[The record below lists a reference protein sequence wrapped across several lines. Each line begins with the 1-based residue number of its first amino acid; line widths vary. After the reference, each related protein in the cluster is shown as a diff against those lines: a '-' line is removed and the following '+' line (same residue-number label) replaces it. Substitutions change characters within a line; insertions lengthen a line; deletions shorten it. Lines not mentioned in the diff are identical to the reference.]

1 VTAHRRVGAASLVVG
16 LAVWLT
22 LAGPGNGR
30 LSASGPQVW
39 ELRPYRIEAQ
49 LVADWSPDWD
59 ATRLGQLAQSLEKHC
74 SVEVGEPWRLTG
86 RVASEQVRRAALAL
100 DWRDDEPQFQH
111 LLGSEYD
118 LDKVLIVVLRSS
130 GNQRSVEVWEWDATA
145 DRWGPACRQTFT
157 QWNELENV
165 VLELMVSAVS
175 ELAVVKSINGR
186 QMVLRP
192 RGALLPLRNLR
203 RKKSDVGSVFQ
214 LALPG
219 RNAGPAVIP
228 QGFLIVEQVDGTR
241 LNCRLVS
248 RYALELD
255 DAERD
260 SLIAIG
266 AQCVH
271 ESTDLQI
278 CTAAGDP
285 LVGCSVWLEPG
296 EDEDGQTTRIG
307 TTNAEGRV
315 KLTADGKCRFLR
327 VQIGDQLLDRMP
339 VLPGHQ
345 PTLIWQTS
353 VSASSLAV
361 AQMFAA
367 CSEDLA
373 VFQAQRQVYLAR
385 AEARKQAGKEKESEQ
400 LLAEMRDALSTERER
415 LDKQFRQRRKNL
427 ADRFPQAVSD
437 VDDRWSNLTEAL
449 R

>member
-1 VTAHRRVGAASLVVG
+1 
-16 LAVWLT
+16 
-22 LAGPGNGR
+22 
-30 LSASGPQVW
+30 
-39 ELRPYRIEAQ
+39 
-49 LVADWSPDWD
+49 
-59 ATRLGQLAQSLEKHC
+59 
-74 SVEVGEPWRLTG
+74 
-86 RVASEQVRRAALAL
+86 
-100 DWRDDEPQFQH
+100 
-111 LLGSEYD
+111 
-118 LDKVLIVVLRSS
+118 
-130 GNQRSVEVWEWDATA
+130 
-145 DRWGPACRQTFT
+145 
-157 QWNELENV
+157 
-165 VLELMVSAVS
+165 MVSAVS

-203 RKKSDVGSVFQ
+203 RKRSDIGSVFQ

-219 RNAGPAVIP
+219 RSAGPAVIP
-228 QGFLIVEQVDGTR
+228 QGFLIVEHVDGTR

-266 AQCVH
+266 ARCVH
-271 ESTDLQI
+271 ENTDLQI

-285 LVGCSVWLEPG
+285 LVGCPVWLEPL
-296 EDEDGQTTRIG
+296 EDEEQPMTRIG
-307 TTNAEGRV
+307 TTDAEGQV
-315 KLTADGKCRFLR
+315 QLTSEGKCRFLR

-345 PTLIWQTS
+345 PTLVWQTS
-353 VSASSLAV
+353 VNESSLAV

-400 LLAEMRDALSTERER
+400 LLAEMRDALSTEREK
-415 LDKQFRQRRKNL
+415 LDKEFRQRRKSL
-427 ADRFPQAVSD
+427 ADRFPQAISD
-437 VDDRWSNLTEAL
+437 VDDRWSKLTEAL
-449 R
+449 RGK